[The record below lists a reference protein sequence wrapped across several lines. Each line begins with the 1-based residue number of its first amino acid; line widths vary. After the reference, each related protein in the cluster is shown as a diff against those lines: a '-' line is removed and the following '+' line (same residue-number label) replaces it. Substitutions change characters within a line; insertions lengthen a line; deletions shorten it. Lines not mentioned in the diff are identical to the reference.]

1 MEMENRIHTLH
12 LFKGVDGAITQN
24 TSLKSEIID
33 LRKKELT
40 GSFALHMITLG
51 GDVTVTVQVCS
62 TKGGNFMAP
71 TSAVTIFATKTQG
84 SYYAAF
90 SLPTA
95 AFMRIVFTENNVSA
109 VTSLNAWL
117 NMQ

>member
-1 MEMENRIHTLH
+1 MENRIHTLH
-12 LFKGVDGAITQN
+12 LFKGVSGAITQN

-40 GSFALHMITLG
+40 GNFALHMITVG

-62 TKGGNFMAP
+62 TKDGTFMAP
-71 TSAVTIFATKTQG
+71 TSAVVIFATKTAG

-90 SLPTA
+90 SPPTA
-95 AFMRIVFTENNVSA
+95 AFMKIVFVENNTSA
-109 VTSLNAWL
+109 VTSMNAWL